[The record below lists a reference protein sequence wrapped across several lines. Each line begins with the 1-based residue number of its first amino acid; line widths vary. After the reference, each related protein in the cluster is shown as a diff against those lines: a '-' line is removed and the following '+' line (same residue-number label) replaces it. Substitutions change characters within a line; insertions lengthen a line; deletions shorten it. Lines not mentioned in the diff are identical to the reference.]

1 MSASPAM
8 QKPFQSKITDG
19 VGSQVQ
25 LSISPDQIGFFVGP
39 KGKNIRNHI
48 VAKSI
53 SQYKEQNNIADD
65 VKIPIFVQIRHPD
78 EENPEVH
85 AVIEVDKDHGHIIP
99 FIEDSIGKHQTFF
112 LKNQVKKVFDKK
124 VSEKPKNCRIVFKTK
139 MEHFMIGK
147 YVGGG
152 GKNIVEVCRDCQD
165 AIADITKERIRINIE
180 PDKKM
185 NMKSVGKFFY
195 IKNSEK
201 TDQSVLIIASIR
213 GEVDVEKVFRK
224 IKKIMIDSVVNMF
237 KPRKYEEENEEYD
250 FLCGGS
256 CKPSEMTLES
266 KEAGDFLNSIED
278 ECYDPGSPG
287 YDPNSPRYSPSSP

>member
-1 MSASPAM
+1 MATTQ
-8 QKPFQSKITDG
+8 QKTFQSQISDG

-53 SQYKEQNNIADD
+53 FQYKQKNNISDD
-65 VKIPIFVQIRHPD
+65 VKIPVFVQVRHPD

-85 AVIEVDKDHGHIIP
+85 AVIEVDKDHGHLIP
-99 FIEDSIGKHQTFF
+99 FIEEAIGKHHDFF
-112 LKNQVKKVFDKK
+112 LKNQEKRV
-124 VSEKPKNCRIVFKTK
+124 EKPKNCRIVFKTK
-139 MEHFMIGK
+139 MEHYMIGK

-152 GKNIVEVCRDCQD
+152 GKNIAEVCRDCQD
-165 AIADITKERIRINIE
+165 AISDITEEKVRINIE

-201 TDQSVLIIASIR
+201 TDQSVLITAYIR
-213 GEVDVEKVFRK
+213 GDVDVEKVFRK
-224 IKKIMIDSVVNMF
+224 IKKIMINSVVNMY
-237 KPRKYEEENEEYD
+237 KPQEYNEDDNFLLGSSSKTIVLEQDVDNFLDSVEDDEESYN
-250 FLCGGS
+250 
-256 CKPSEMTLES
+256 
-266 KEAGDFLNSIED
+266 
-278 ECYDPGSPG
+278 PGSPT
-287 YDPNSPRYSPSSP
+287 YDPNSPQYSPSSP

>member
-1 MSASPAM
+1 MSAPAAT

-53 SQYKEQNNIADD
+53 FQYKQKNNISDD
-65 VKIPIFVQIRHPD
+65 VKIPVFVQVRHPD

-85 AVIEVDKDHGHIIP
+85 AVIEVDKDHGHLIP
-99 FIEDSIGKHQTFF
+99 FIEEAIGKHHDFF
-112 LKNQVKKVFDKK
+112 LKNQEKRV
-124 VSEKPKNCRIVFKTK
+124 EKPKNCRIVFKTK
-139 MEHFMIGK
+139 MEHYMIGK

-152 GKNIVEVCRDCQD
+152 GKNIAEVCRDCQD
-165 AIADITKERIRINIE
+165 AISDITEEKVRINIE

-201 TDQSVLIIASIR
+201 TDQRVLITAYIR
-213 GEVDVEKVFRK
+213 GDVDVEKVFRK
-224 IKKIMIDSVVNMF
+224 IKKIMIDSIVNMF
-237 KPRKYEEENEEYD
+237 KPRVQEKQQEDD
-250 FLCGGS
+250 FLFGGNS
-256 CKPSEMTLES
+256 KTVSMNLEQTD
-266 KEAGDFLNSIED
+266 EAGDFLDSIED

-287 YDPNSPRYSPSSP
+287 YDPNSP

>member
-1 MSASPAM
+1 MAATQ
-8 QKPFQSKITDG
+8 QKPFQSKITNG
-19 VGSQVQ
+19 IGSQVQ
-25 LSISPDQIGFFVGP
+25 LSILPDQIGFFVGP

-53 SQYKEQNNIADD
+53 NQYKEKNEISDD
-65 VKIPIFVQIRHPD
+65 VKISVFVQIRHPD

-85 AVIEVDKDHGHIIP
+85 AVIEVEKDHSHLIP
-99 FIEDSIGKHQTFF
+99 FIESAIEKHQTIF
-112 LKNQVKKVFDKK
+112 LKNQEKK

-152 GKNIVEVCRDCQD
+152 GKNITEVCRDCQD
-165 AIADITKERIRINIE
+165 AIKEITTENIRINIE

-201 TDQSVLIIASIR
+201 TDQSVLITASIR
-213 GEVDVEKVFRK
+213 GDVDVEKVFRK

-237 KPRKYEEENEEYD
+237 KPREHESPEYD
-250 FLCGGS
+250 FVFGGGG
-256 CKPSEMTLES
+256 KTIVLEQDVDGVEDSEEP
-266 KEAGDFLNSIED
+266 
-278 ECYDPGSPG
+278 YYPGSPC
-287 YDPNSPRYSPSSP
+287 YDPNSPKYAPSSP

>member
-1 MSASPAM
+1 MSAVT
-8 QKPFQSKITDG
+8 QKPFQSQISDG

-53 SQYKEQNNIADD
+53 GLYKEENNIDDD
-65 VKIPIFVQIRHPD
+65 VKIPIFIQVRAPD
-78 EENPEVH
+78 EENPSVH
-85 AVIEVDKDHGHIIP
+85 AVIEVSKDHGHIIP
-99 FIEDSIGKHQTFF
+99 FIEDSIGKHQEFF
-112 LKNQVKKVFDKK
+112 IKYQEKRA
-124 VSEKPKNCRIVFKTK
+124 EKPKNCRIVFKTK
-139 MEHFMIGK
+139 MEHYMIGK

-152 GKNIVEVCRDCQD
+152 GKNIAEVCRDCQD
-165 AIADITKERIRINIE
+165 AIADITSEKIRINIE

-201 TDQSVLIIASIR
+201 TDQSVLITAYIK
-213 GEVDVEKVFRK
+213 GDVDVEKVFRK
-224 IKKIMIDSVVNMF
+224 IKKILIDSVVNMF
-237 KPRKYEEENEEYD
+237 KPRVYDEDNDDDNFLLGGGSSKSEGMKLESNEAED
-250 FLCGGS
+250 FL
-256 CKPSEMTLES
+256 
-266 KEAGDFLNSIED
+266 DSIED

-287 YDPNSPRYSPSSP
+287 YDPNSPQYSPSSP

>member
-1 MSASPAM
+1 MSAVT
-8 QKPFQSKITDG
+8 QKPYQSKITDG

-25 LSISPDQIGFFVGP
+25 LSISPEQIGFFVGP
-39 KGKNIRNHI
+39 KGKNIRNHV

-53 SQYKEQNNIADD
+53 GRYKDENNIGED
-65 VKIPIFVQIRHPD
+65 VKIPIFVQIRKPD
-78 EENPEVH
+78 EENPSVH
-85 AVIEVDKDHGHIIP
+85 AVIEVSKEHGHIIP
-99 FIEDSIGKHQTFF
+99 FLEDAIEKHHEFF
-112 LKNQVKKVFDKK
+112 LKYQEKRSV
-124 VSEKPKNCRIVFKTK
+124 KPKNCRIVFKTK

-152 GKNIVEVCRDCQD
+152 GKNIAEVCRDCQD
-165 AIADITKERIRINIE
+165 AISDITEEKIRINIE

-201 TDQSVLIIASIR
+201 TDQSVLITASIR
-213 GEVDVEKVFRK
+213 GDIDVEKVFRK

-237 KPRKYEEENEEYD
+237 KPRVQEQDQYDD
-250 FLCGGS
+250 FLFGGS
-256 CKPSEMTLES
+256 GKTVDMNLEPDE
-266 KEAGDFLNSIED
+266 EASNFLESIED

-287 YDPNSPRYSPSSP
+287 YEPNSPRYDATLN

>member
-1 MSASPAM
+1 MSASPVI

-25 LSISPDQIGFFVGP
+25 LSISQDQIGFFVGP

-53 SQYKEQNNIADD
+53 SQYKKENNIEDD
-65 VKIPIFVQIRHPD
+65 VKIPIFVQVRSPD
-78 EENPEVH
+78 VENPSVH
-85 AVIEVDKDHGHIIP
+85 AVIEVNKDHGHIIP
-99 FIEDSIGKHQTFF
+99 FIEESIDKHQEFF
-112 LKNQVKKVFDKK
+112 LKYQEKRVA
-124 VSEKPKNCRIVFKTK
+124 KPKNCRIVFKTK
-139 MEHFMIGK
+139 MEHYMIGK

-152 GKNIVEVCRDCQD
+152 GKNIAEVCRNCQD
-165 AIADITKERIRINIE
+165 AIADITGEKIRINIE

-201 TDQSVLIIASIR
+201 TDQSVLITASIK

-224 IKKIMIDSVVNMF
+224 IKKILIDSVVNMF
-237 KPRKYEEENEEYD
+237 KPRVYDEDNDDNFLLGSGGTKSAEIVLEPKDEAED
-250 FLCGGS
+250 FL
-256 CKPSEMTLES
+256 
-266 KEAGDFLNSIED
+266 DSIED
-278 ECYDPGSPG
+278 ECYNPGSPT

>member
-1 MSASPAM
+1 MASPQ

-39 KGKNIRNHI
+39 KGKNIRNHV

-53 SQYKEQNNIADD
+53 SQYKEKNNIGDD
-65 VKIPIFVQIRHPD
+65 INIPIFVQIRHPD
-78 EENPEVH
+78 EENPSVH
-85 AVIEVDKDHGHIIP
+85 AVIEVAQDHGHIIP
-99 FIEDSIGKHQTFF
+99 FIEEAIGKHHDFF
-112 LKNQVKKVFDKK
+112 LKYQEKRT
-124 VSEKPKNCRIVFKTK
+124 EKPKNCRIVFKTK

-152 GKNIVEVCRDCQD
+152 GKNIAEVCRDCQD
-165 AIADITKERIRINIE
+165 AVSDITQERIRINIE

-195 IKNSEK
+195 IKNSVK
-201 TDQSVLIIASIR
+201 TDQSVLITAYIK
-213 GEVDVEKVFRK
+213 GDVDVEKVFRK
-224 IKKIMIDSVVNMF
+224 IKNIMINSVVNMF
-237 KPRKYEEENEEYD
+237 KPRERDQDQEQEN
-250 FLCGGS
+250 FLCQGVS
-256 CKPSEMTLES
+256 TTIVLEQ
-266 KEAGDFLNSIED
+266 EADNFLDSIED

>member
-1 MSASPAM
+1 MATTQ
-8 QKPFQSKITDG
+8 QKTFQSQISDG

-53 SQYKEQNNIADD
+53 YHYKQKNNISDD
-65 VKIPIFVQIRHPD
+65 VKIPVFVQVRHPD

-85 AVIEVDKDHGHIIP
+85 AVIEVIKDHGHLIP
-99 FIEDSIGKHQTFF
+99 FIEEAIGKHHDFF
-112 LKNQVKKVFDKK
+112 LQNQEKRV
-124 VSEKPKNCRIVFKTK
+124 EKPKNCRIVFKTK

-165 AIADITKERIRINIE
+165 AISDITKERIRINIE
-180 PDKKM
+180 PDKRM

-201 TDQSVLIIASIR
+201 TEQSVLISAYIR
-213 GEVDVEKVFRK
+213 GDVDVEKVFRK
-224 IKKIMIDSVVNMF
+224 IKKIMINSVVNMF
-237 KPRKYEEENEEYD
+237 KPREYNEDDD
-250 FLCGGS
+250 FLLGGS
-256 CKPSEMTLES
+256 GKKLVLEQ
-266 KEAGDFLNSIED
+266 DVDNFLDSVED
-278 ECYDPGSPG
+278 DEESYNPGSPT
-287 YDPNSPRYSPSSP
+287 YDPNSPQYSPSSP